1 MTTEIA
7 NVIQMINNKVAK
19 LADEGMNEQSAFDA
33 IMKRMEREYPEAFA
47 LLINIA
53 TTADDYWQDQDGDF
67 FISPRPGD
75 HAAELAEEWGIDY
88 SSALV
93 FCNCD

>member
-1 MTTEIA
+1 MPSEHMKKKQENKMREIEIVTADLWLSTGAIEITEI
-7 NVIQMINNKVAK
+7 
-19 LADEGMNEQSAFDA
+19 GNENTYYVNEWGHEFFC
-33 IMKRMEREYPEAFA
+33 KNYPKQE
-47 LLINIA
+47 N
-53 TTADDYWQDQDGDF
+53 DF
-67 FISPRPGD
+67 YLPRPGD